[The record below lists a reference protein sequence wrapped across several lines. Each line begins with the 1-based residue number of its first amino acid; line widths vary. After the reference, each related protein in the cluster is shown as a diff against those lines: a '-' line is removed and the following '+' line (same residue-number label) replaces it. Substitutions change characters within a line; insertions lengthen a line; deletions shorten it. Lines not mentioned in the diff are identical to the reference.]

1 MRKIM
6 FVTVLVCLVVFVMS
20 TYAENT
26 PKDVNVANEPTVHV
40 ETMPEV
46 NFDGNVNVIN
56 TPLDVNITNE
66 SLLVE
71 IKGPD
76 CSGTS
81 SGTHPPAISY
91 DGHTGLQV
99 GDIVVISLN
108 ASDPDGQDITINS
121 EFVEM
126 PPLSV
131 ATLAPTVG
139 STPAFIPDVAGVYVI
154 RSTVVDSVGC
164 SSSTDTNVPI
174 SSVLP

>member
-6 FVTVLVCLVVFVMS
+6 FLSVLVCLVVFIMP

-26 PKDVNVANEPTVHV
+26 PKDVNVVNEPTVHV

-46 NFDGNVNVIN
+46 NFDGDVNVIN

-76 CSGTS
+76 CSCNSIGTCPPVIS
-81 SGTHPPAISY
+81 SESPV
-91 DGHTGLQV
+91 GLQV
-99 GDIVVISLN
+99 GDPVVITVN
-108 ASDPDGQDITINS
+108 AADVDGQDITVNS

-164 SSSTDTNVPI
+164 SSSTHTAVDI
-174 SSVLP
+174 LP